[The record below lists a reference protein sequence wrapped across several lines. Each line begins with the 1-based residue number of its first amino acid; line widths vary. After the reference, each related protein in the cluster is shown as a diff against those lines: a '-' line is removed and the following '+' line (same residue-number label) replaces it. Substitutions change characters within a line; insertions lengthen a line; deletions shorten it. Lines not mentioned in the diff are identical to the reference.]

1 METKLK
7 QAIPCFLSLFLSH
20 TSIFL
25 AGLLLIKYLF
35 FLAIYINLP
44 HIGKIFSQKKYG
56 KYLLFY
62 LMQQMRTGKR
72 QVTHFPYINIGKL
85 KPWGNP
91 SKTPQ
96 RLYSHKKYYKEPPLQ
111 TRQVYNVSS

>member
-7 QAIPCFLSLFLSH
+7 QTIPCFLSLFLSQ

-25 AGLLLIKYLF
+25 AGRLLIKYLVF
-35 FLAIYINLP
+35 WLYINLP
-44 HIGKIFSQKKYG
+44 HIGKIFSQKKHG

-72 QVTHFPYINIGKL
+72 EVTHFPYINIGKL

-91 SKTPQ
+91 SETHQ
-96 RLYSHKKYYKEPPLQ
+96 RLSSRKKYYKEPPLQ
-111 TRQVYNVSS
+111 TRHVYNVSS